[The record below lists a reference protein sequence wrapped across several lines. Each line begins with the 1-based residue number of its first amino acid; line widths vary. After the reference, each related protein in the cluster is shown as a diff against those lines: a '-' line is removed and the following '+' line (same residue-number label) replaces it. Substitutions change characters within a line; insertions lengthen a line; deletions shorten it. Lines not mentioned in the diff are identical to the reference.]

1 MYRFKKGDK
10 VRLVKGG
17 IIDWESD
24 VWWEKDGLVM
34 DGEYIVDYVTNIATG
49 IIIVGHRYTH
59 HPDHFELVNKSKEYV
74 VKLTQDEVDALV
86 LVTGSLYGDT
96 TYSMRVYTSYIFDYI
111 YDTLDITSVD
121 IFSEQPTSTFRFI
134 DEEI

>member
-1 MYRFKKGDK
+1 MKKFKKGDIVK
-10 VRLVKGG
+10 LVKGG
-17 IIDWESD
+17 IIEWED
-24 VWWEKDGLVM
+24 IAWWERDGLVIG
-34 DGEYIVDYVTNIATG
+34 GEYTVDYVTNMGNIELVDCTYA
-49 IIIVGHRYTH
+49 H
-59 HPDHFELVNKSKEYV
+59 HPNHFKLVNKSKEYV

-96 TYSMRVYTSYIFDYI
+96 TYSMRAYTSHIFDYI
-111 YDTLDITSVD
+111 YDTLNITSVD